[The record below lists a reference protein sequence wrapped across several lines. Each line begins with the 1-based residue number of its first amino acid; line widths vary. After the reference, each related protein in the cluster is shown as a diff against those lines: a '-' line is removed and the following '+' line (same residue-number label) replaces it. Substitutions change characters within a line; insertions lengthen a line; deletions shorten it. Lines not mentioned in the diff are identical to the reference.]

1 MTDRSLKLIS
11 YTTQT
16 LGKRR
21 AGIEPHT
28 RTSAL
33 GLGRGPC
40 FNSIQKQEFPKRQA
54 VMSSILI
61 PLLPCAEERG
71 APLSSSIQH
80 NPELSRST
88 WEPHALPTLSHTR
101 LQAMWRP
108 FPPQTGSNS
117 SKANKRTTKEKKI
130 EEDSRLPNSDTIF
143 DRNMALDRIT
153 GTQIAAV
160 STKHSSV
167 QEDPKDMSFTHYQI
181 LQASGHHYSIPY
193 WANHSSLGKDQVL
206 QPWPASGR
214 AQEVSRA
221 SPTQP
226 WECVTSK
233 NVANR

>member
-11 YTTQT
+11 CTTQT

-54 VMSSILI
+54 VTSSILI

-88 WEPHALPTLSHTR
+88 WEPHALPTLSHIR
-101 LQAMWRP
+101 LEAMWRH

-117 SKANKRTTKEKKI
+117 SKANKRTTKEKKKI

-143 DRNMALDRIT
+143 GRNMALDRIT

-167 QEDPKDMSFTHYQI
+167 QEDPKDI
-181 LQASGHHYSIPY
+181 SIIIRYYRPVDIITQY
-193 WANHSSLGKDQVL
+193 PTEPTTALWEKTKCYNPDLPQVEHRRSAEPHQHSHGNVL
-206 QPWPASGR
+206 HQR
-214 AQEVSRA
+214 
-221 SPTQP
+221 T
-226 WECVTSK
+226 
-233 NVANR
+233 

>member
-40 FNSIQKQEFPKRQA
+40 FNSIQKQEFPMRQA
-54 VMSSILI
+54 VTSSILI

-80 NPELSRST
+80 NPELNRSK

-101 LQAMWRP
+101 LEAMWQH

-143 DRNMALDRIT
+143 GRNMALGTRNPDRCSLNQTQHCFRRTQRTFPSHIIRYYRPVDIIT
-153 GTQIAAV
+153 QYPTEPTTALLEK
-160 STKHSSV
+160 TKCYNP
-167 QEDPKDMSFTHYQI
+167 DLP
-181 LQASGHHYSIPY
+181 
-193 WANHSSLGKDQVL
+193 QVEHRRSAEPH
-206 QPWPASGR
+206 QRSHG
-214 AQEVSRA
+214 
-221 SPTQP
+221 
-226 WECVTSK
+226 
-233 NVANR
+233 NVLHQRT